1 MLTHVSSDISG
12 GYHLLFVHTKTPEK
26 LLLFI
31 QIPNPSSTQD
41 VACQPYVINFM
52 NLFSHLV
59 VTNSSSVNKIA
70 DDTVSCNEMYEIQSL
85 INQAPNFCQA
95 IFITRNVSNDSSA
108 YYITNKL
115 I

>member
-70 DDTVSCNEMYEIQSL
+70 DDTVSCNEIQSVITQASNFSKQFLL
-85 INQAPNFCQA
+85 IQT
-95 IFITRNVSNDSSA
+95 INVSNDS
-108 YYITNKL
+108 
-115 I
+115 

>member
-1 MLTHVSSDISG
+1 MLNHVTSDISG

-70 DDTVSCNEMYEIQSL
+70 DDTVSCNEMYEIQSF
-85 INQAPNFCQA
+85 INQAPDFCQT
-95 IFITRNVSNDSSA
+95 IIINSNDIHEMSQMTFK
-108 YYITNKL
+108 YI

>member
-26 LLLFI
+26 LSLFI

-70 DDTVSCNEMYEIQSL
+70 DDTVSCNEMYEIQSF

-95 IFITRNVSNDSSA
+95 FFINSNYNRKMTLSH
-108 YYITNKL
+108 I